1 VRQPV
6 GYPHFD
12 LAPELV
18 LLHQLWTLDALFT
31 NYLLAQQESIEK
43 HRHYVRVT
51 KCHGRAQTPHERA
64 LSHLEISEITRT
76 TLKAT
81 FATIHRAA
89 PCDQIRT
96 LTSQLAHISFTRGLA
111 PIRRV
116 QKTLNRPLH
125 PEVLDEAMDQA
136 SRRI

>member
-1 VRQPV
+1 M
-6 GYPHFD
+6 
-12 LAPELV
+12 
-18 LLHQLWTLDALFT
+18 
-31 NYLLAQQESIEK
+31 
-43 HRHYVRVT
+43 T
-51 KCHGRAQTPHERA
+51 KSGRAQTPHERA

-81 FATIHRAA
+81 FATIHLAA
-89 PCDQIRT
+89 PYDQIET

-116 QKTLNRPLH
+116 NKNLNRPLH

-136 SRRI
+136 SRRIPQEATGEVQINVVTAARLMCEESLD

>member
-1 VRQPV
+1 MRQPV

-81 FATIHRAA
+81 FATIHLAVPQQPDPDSHESIGA
-89 PCDQIRT
+89 HLVHQKSCSHPAGPKDPQPATSPGVIR
-96 LTSQLAHISFTRGLA
+96 
-111 PIRRV
+111 
-116 QKTLNRPLH
+116 
-125 PEVLDEAMDQA
+125 
-136 SRRI
+136 

>member
-1 VRQPV
+1 M
-6 GYPHFD
+6 
-12 LAPELV
+12 
-18 LLHQLWTLDALFT
+18 
-31 NYLLAQQESIEK
+31 
-43 HRHYVRVT
+43 T
-51 KCHGRAQTPHERA
+51 KCHGRARDPHERA

-89 PCDQIRT
+89 PCDQIQT

-111 PIRRV
+111 PIRRFN
-116 QKTLNRPLH
+116 KNLNRPLH

-136 SRRI
+136 SRRISREATGEVQINVGIAARLMCEESLD